1 MKGQGPADTTL
12 LASLQQARATKQ
24 AVLEQGSVV
33 SQLEGDF
40 NTVLSPIMESCTKD
54 DIAVSCYVT
63 ILHCLIV
70 LYCLVHLKNV
80 KAVYHVAFVN

>member
-54 DIAVSCYVT
+54 DIAVF
-63 ILHCLIV
+63 ILMKLGKRFV
-70 LYCLVHLKNV
+70 ENVHLIFNEQ
-80 KAVYHVAFVN
+80 